1 MALQR
6 QQLLLSVSPLP
17 PRVQSQVDGYLKK
30 LEDSGASTQDVDFA
44 KEFLPER
51 AIARIESGDDR
62 EDELHQDI
70 HAAWR
75 FIHDVMKRKGMK
87 L

>member
-1 MALQR
+1 MG
-6 QQLLLSVSPLP
+6 QLPD
-17 PRVQSQVDGYLKK
+17 RVQNQVDGYLKK
-30 LEDSGASTQDVDFA
+30 LEDAGVSSQDLDFA
-44 KEFLPER
+44 KEFLSER
-51 AIARIESGDDR
+51 AIARVESGDDR

-75 FIHDVMKRKGMK
+75 FIHDVMKRKGVR